1 MSQETHQP
9 EDKPGW
15 GYQGDVGPDQW
26 DKLDPAFAPCA
37 GGRSQSPIDISSPIV
52 TTNAGSL
59 SCHYRPGRLNI
70 SHTGRAIQVNYDP
83 GSYITVDGVRY
94 DLLQFHFHA
103 PGEHSLNGRQ
113 FPIEM
118 HLVHSD
124 AGGNLAVVGV
134 MLAEGAE
141 NKAFD
146 PVWDNLPAEGQQS
159 LPGIQINAADLL
171 PTSLSAYR
179 YTGSLTTPPCTEG
192 VAWLVLTTPV
202 ELSAR
207 QIETFE
213 TVCLGNSRPVQPRH
227 NRPILADALPDSHD

>member
-1 MSQETHQP
+1 MSKEVPQFK
-9 EDKPGW
+9 DNPGW
-15 GYQGDVGPDQW
+15 GYQGDVGPDHW
-26 DKLDPAFAPCA
+26 GTLDPTFAPCA
-37 GGRSQSPIDISSPIV
+37 EGRSQSPIDISSPII

-59 SCHYRPGRLNI
+59 SCHYRPSRLNI
-70 SHTGRAIQVNYDP
+70 SLTGRAIQVNYDP

-103 PGEHSLNGRQ
+103 PGEHSLNGRL

-141 NKAFD
+141 NRAFD
-146 PVWDNLPAEGQQS
+146 PVWDNLPAAEGRPS
-159 LPGIQINAADLL
+159 LPGIQINAAGLL
-171 PTSLSAYR
+171 PASLSAYR

-192 VAWLVLTTPV
+192 VAWFVLATPV

-207 QIETFE
+207 QIETFT
-213 TVCLGNSRPVQPRH
+213 TVCQGNNRPVQPRH
-227 NRPILADALPDSHD
+227 GRPILADTPDSNG